1 MDQAVIGL
9 GGGLE
14 ACFINRFRFC
24 TVAVSKNSSFAPL
37 NPRNL
42 SLVIAMFRFASPNNL
57 SIFLRSR
64 AD

>member
-1 MDQAVIGL
+1 MIGL
-9 GGGLE
+9 GGDLE
-14 ACFINRFRFC
+14 ACLINRFRFC
-24 TVAVSKNSSFAPL
+24 TVAVSRNSSFAPL

-42 SLVIAMFRFASPNNL
+42 SLVIAMFHFASPSNL